1 MQKRNEEWLLQ
12 LVNLL
17 KDEKALL
24 VSLTKAT
31 SKNQIA
37 LITHRLNEVLDKK
50 RAYEH
55 YEILAVYELLNP
67 IIDETKLF
75 DILTKASKFAKE
87 KRKVVIRI
95 ARGKP
100 SNDDTF
106 NDFLMA
112 LILFIVSKDLAFTTL
127 ITALLFAE
135 KTQTLTY
142 KEEEIT
148 IKVVNNQGGNY
159 D

>member
-17 KDEKALL
+17 KDEK
-24 VSLTKAT
+24 SLIISLHKAT

-50 RAYEH
+50 IAYEH

-67 IIDETKLF
+67 IIDEIKLF
-75 DILTKASKFAKE
+75 DVLTQASKFAKE

-106 NDFLMA
+106 NDFIMTL
-112 LILFIVSKDLAFTTL
+112 LLYIVRKDLAFTTL

-148 IKVVNNQGGNY
+148 IRTVYNTGGNY